1 MKAKISFIEYLRLL
15 RPQGASATAATILI
29 GSLIMGLRDL
39 FLLFILFII
48 GILTHIFVF
57 VLNDYAD
64 IKVDKEAKTLQ
75 KKPLVSGVI
84 PKEHAIIIA
93 LFAGLFSYMLT
104 IIYFQTIFPLIFLS
118 LAFLFSSIY
127 DLFGKRIS
135 GSDVFIAGA
144 CLFICLFGASTV
156 SIQFTYL
163 IFIVAFSCF
172 IHVIFNNAVEG
183 GLKDVEH
190 DFLAGAK
197 TTATRMGVSVKNGML
212 IIPKK
217 FSIFSYSVKFTYIG
231 LVILA
236 GFQPELNLWQFD
248 KYMIHLIMIIL
259 ILIIFLTLYKFW
271 NPPNFNRSRLIRL
284 FAIHEIAAYFL
295 GPVILIPLIGYKF
308 TLILLVIPLFWFII
322 CNIILYGKPMQPQV

>member
-1 MKAKISFIEYLRLL
+1 MKPKISFIEYLRLL

-48 GILTHIFVF
+48 GVLSHFFVF

-64 IKVDKEAKTLQ
+64 IKVDRESKDLQ

-84 PKEHAIIIA
+84 PKEHAILIA
-93 LFAGLFSYMLT
+93 LISGFCAYILT
-104 IIYFQTIFPLIFLS
+104 IFYFHSIFPLVFLS
-118 LAFLFSSIY
+118 LAFISGGTY
-127 DLFGKRIS
+127 DLLGKQII

-156 SIQFTYL
+156 SINFSNL

-172 IHVIFNNAVEG
+172 FHVIFNNAVEG
-183 GLKDVEH
+183 GLKDVDH

-197 TTATRMGVSVKNGML
+197 TTATKMGVRLEAGRLK
-212 IIPKK
+212 ITKK
-217 FSIFSYSVKFTYIG
+217 FSVFSYSIKFVYIG
-231 LVILA
+231 LIILA
-236 GFQPELNLWQFD
+236 GFQPELNLWQSD
-248 KYMIHLIMIIL
+248 KYWIHIIMVILVLIML
-259 ILIIFLTLYKFW
+259 LTLYKFW
-271 NPPNFNRSRLIRL
+271 NPPDFNRSRLIRL
-284 FAIHEIAAYFL
+284 FALHEISAYFI
-295 GPVILIPLIGYKF
+295 GPVILIPLIGCKF
-308 TLILLVIPLFWFII
+308 ALILLAIPLFWFII